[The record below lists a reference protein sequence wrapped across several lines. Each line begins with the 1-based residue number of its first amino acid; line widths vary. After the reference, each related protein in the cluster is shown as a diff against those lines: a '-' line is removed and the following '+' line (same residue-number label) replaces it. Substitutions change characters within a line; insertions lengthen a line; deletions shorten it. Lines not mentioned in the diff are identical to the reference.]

1 MQKRRFFLLSFV
13 LITLITFLWACKN
26 DVGAG
31 PTAPNFTLLD
41 LDGQKVS
48 LDQFRGSIVLLD
60 FWATWC
66 PPCRMSI
73 PELVKL
79 QEEHKDK
86 GLVILGLSMD
96 DPSQFTNEY
105 LKAFKEKY
113 KINYTILRVDRQV
126 LVNYFANQNIA
137 IPTMFIVDKDGI
149 IRDKI
154 VGFQPDALKE
164 SLSRLLR

>member
-1 MQKRRFFLLSFV
+1 MPGKRVILSLIIIFSMGLL
-13 LITLITFLWACKN
+13 LWACKN
-26 DVGAG
+26 EVGAG

-41 LDGQKVS
+41 LDGQEVS
-48 LDQFRGSIVLLD
+48 LEQYRGSTVLLD

-113 KINYTILRVDRQV
+113 KINYPILRVNRQV
-126 LVNYFANQNIA
+126 LTDYFSNQNIA
-137 IPTMFIVDKDGI
+137 IPTMFVVDKDGI

-154 VGFQPDALKE
+154 VGFQPKTLKD
-164 SLSRLLR
+164 SLAKVLE